1 MKRMHSYKMAFN
13 LYLQNALREIKTQ
26 HTVRNLQEEE
36 KGAGEG
42 ADDGADLPKWAAC
55 LAKQHGTMQKQW
67 QQHGR
72 MQSCS

>member
-26 HTVRNLQEEE
+26 HTVRDPRKEE

-42 ADDGADLPKWAAC
+42 ADGGADPSNKQMECAA
-55 LAKQHGTMQKQW
+55 LSAKRARAGEEQ
-67 QQHGR
+67 
-72 MQSCS
+72 